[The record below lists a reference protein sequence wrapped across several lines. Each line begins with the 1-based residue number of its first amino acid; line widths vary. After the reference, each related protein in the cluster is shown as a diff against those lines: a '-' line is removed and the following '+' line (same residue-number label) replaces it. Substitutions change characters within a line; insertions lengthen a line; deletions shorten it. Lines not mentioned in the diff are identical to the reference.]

1 MYSPFKLIAVRLAH
15 RGQVFERSRRL
26 HPDPESGLT
35 RRSFV
40 TGSATAA
47 VGGLI
52 APWGTA
58 RPANSVREAGK
69 CGGNP
74 WKVLARSISGPVLR
88 PGDPGFAELA
98 LPYNLRE
105 AAVQPAGIARCLS
118 ARDVATSIKW
128 ARKYH
133 FPLIAR
139 SGGHSAADYSVTTG
153 LMIDTKLMNRAT
165 FDGTT
170 GIATI
175 AGGVLNA
182 GVYQAL
188 SQHNVTITH
197 GRCPTVG
204 AAGFLLGGGIG
215 FNIRRLGI
223 ASDALVASQIVTA
236 DGDILTL
243 SEQEN
248 PSLFWA
254 CRGGGGGNFG
264 INTSFSVQTTPVPS
278 LITGAKLL
286 WNTEADRVFP
296 ALTAALQESPVTLG
310 TWTTLGAVTPRQLAE
325 GDDVTVYFEG
335 QLAGTEAELEKI
347 LAPVYAVARP
357 DESEIKEMS
366 YWEAQEFFSD
376 VEKPTEFQNRA
387 FYFCGPIS
395 EDAITTALHW
405 LRRWPGTDVYA
416 RLSFLRTGG
425 KANTVSPG
433 ATAFVHRDNDW
444 YMIWYLKWNE
454 KDSADTVDQNLAWL
468 GAFYDAMRPFTIP
481 QAYQNFVDPSLTDY
495 LQQYYAT
502 NLRRLERIKA
512 AVDPTRVFNF
522 PQAIPPRHRPVG
534 PW

>member
-1 MYSPFKLIAVRLAH
+1 VS
-15 RGQVFERSRRL
+15 
-26 HPDPESGLT
+26 
-35 RRSFV
+35 
-40 TGSATAA
+40 GSATAA
-47 VGGLI
+47 LGGLV

-58 RPANSVREAGK
+58 RPAISSRETGK
-69 CGGNP
+69 WGGNP
-74 WKVLARSISGPVLR
+74 WRVLARSISGPVLL

-98 LPYNLRE
+98 LPYNLR
-105 AAVQPAGIARCLS
+105 AACVQPAGIARCCS
-118 ARDVATSIKW
+118 ARDVATSIRW
-128 ARKYH
+128 ARRYH
-133 FPLIAR
+133 FPLVAR
-139 SGGHSAADYSVTTG
+139 SGGHSAGDYSVTTG
-153 LMIDTKLMNRAT
+153 LMIDTKLMNQAT
-165 FDGTT
+165 FDSKT

-188 SQHNVTITH
+188 SQNNVTITH

-215 FNIRRLGI
+215 FNIRRLGVG
-223 ASDALVASQIVTA
+223 SDALVSSQIVTA
-236 DGDILTL
+236 DGDMLRLT
-243 SEQEN
+243 EKEN

-264 INTSFSVQTTPVPS
+264 INTSFSVQTAPVPS
-278 LITGAKLL
+278 LITAAKVF
-286 WNTEADRVFP
+286 WTSKADRVFP

-310 TWTTLGAVTPRQLAE
+310 TWSSLSAPTPERLAR

-357 DESEIKEMS
+357 AGSEIKEMS
-366 YWEAQEFFSD
+366 YWDAQAFFSD
-376 VEKPTEFQNRA
+376 VEKPTEFQNRSL
-387 FYFCGPIS
+387 YFCGPIS
-395 EDAITTALHW
+395 EGAIATALYW
-405 LRRWPGTDVYA
+405 LRRWPGTDLYA

-425 KANTVSPG
+425 KANTVPSD

-444 YMIWYLKWNE
+444 YMLWYLKWSE
-454 KDSADTVDQNLAWL
+454 KDSAETVGQNLAWL

-502 NLRRLERIKA
+502 NLPRLERIKA

-522 PQAIPPRHRPVG
+522 PQAIPPRYRPVC